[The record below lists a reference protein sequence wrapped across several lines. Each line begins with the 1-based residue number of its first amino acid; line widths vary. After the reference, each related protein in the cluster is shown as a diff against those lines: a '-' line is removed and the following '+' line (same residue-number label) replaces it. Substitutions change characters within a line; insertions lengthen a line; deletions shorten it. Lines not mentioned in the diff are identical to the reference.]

1 MQLPPRENSVI
12 DRRSVLLLG
21 SSAAAALLARSAVA
35 QTRVAEPRH
44 GMSVFGDLKY
54 PASFKNFDYVDPR
67 APKGGRFS
75 YSPSSWAF
83 NQNPNT
89 FNTLNTLIIKGDA
102 PVGLTII
109 FASLMVRALDEPDA
123 VYGLVAESVTVEEE
137 NILYR
142 FKLRPEARFH
152 DGTPITSEDIA
163 FSIETLKKDGHPSLS
178 QPLRDVVA
186 VEPAGPH
193 DVAIR
198 FTGKQPR
205 DMPVTVAG
213 LPILSKAFYTANP
226 FNESTMTPP
235 LGSGPYKVGTLAAG
249 RFIEYE
255 RIKDWWGNDLAVSA
269 GQNNFDILRVEFFR
283 DRQIAIEGFKGGA
296 YWYREE
302 FTSRHWA
309 TAYDFPAVRE
319 NRVVRFELPDERASA
334 AQGWWINTRRKK
346 FQDRRVRE
354 ALDLA
359 FDFEWTNAKLM
370 YDSYKRT
377 HSIFEGS
384 DMKAEGLPSP
394 EELALL
400 EPYRGRVP
408 DEVFG
413 EPYIP
418 PVSDGSGK
426 DRKLLLHAQQLLRE
440 AGLKREGNIL
450 LDNEGKP
457 FEIEFLD
464 DDPIF
469 TPHVLAY
476 VQNLEFLGIKA
487 TQRIVDAAQFNL
499 RETEFDFDIIPRRFA
514 FNSTPGE
521 SLRRYF
527 GSEAADIKGSVNI
540 SGVKDPVID
549 ALIDKAVNA
558 DTRQNLNTAAR
569 ALDRVIRAGRYWVPH
584 WYKGT
589 HWLATWDVFGRPETK
604 PRYGLPSET
613 AWWFDAEKAAR
624 IGIKL

>member
-1 MQLPPRENSVI
+1 VTSI
-12 DRRSVLLLG
+12 DRRSVLVLG
-21 SSAAAALLARSAVA
+21 GSAAATALLPRSVFA
-35 QTRVAEPRH
+35 QTPIGIARH
-44 GMSVFGDLKY
+44 GMSIFGDLKY
-54 PASFKNFDYVDPR
+54 PPEFKQFDYVDPQ

-75 YSPSSWAF
+75 YSPSTWLF
-83 NQNPNT
+83 NQNPLT
-89 FNTLNTLIIKGDA
+89 FNTLNTLIVRGDA
-102 PVGLTII
+102 PVGMTII

-123 VYGLVAESVTVEEE
+123 VYGLVAESVAIEED
-137 NILYR
+137 NLAYR
-142 FKLRPEARFH
+142 FKLRPQARFH

-178 QPLRDVVA
+178 QPLRDVVS
-186 VEPAGPH
+186 VETAGPH
-193 DVAIR
+193 DILIR

-205 DMPVTVAG
+205 DVPIAVAG
-213 LPILSKAFYTANP
+213 LPILSKAFYTAHA
-226 FNESTMTPP
+226 FTDSTMTPP
-235 LGSGPYKVGTLAAG
+235 LGSGPYKVGNLAAG

-255 RIKDWWGNDLAVSA
+255 RVKDWWGTDLPVSA

-283 DRQIAIEGFKGGA
+283 DRQIALEGFKGGA

-309 TAYDFPAVRE
+309 TAYDFPAIRE

-346 FQDRRVRE
+346 FQDPRVRE

-370 YDSYKRT
+370 YGAYKRT
-377 HSIFEGS
+377 HSVFEGS

-400 EPYRGRVP
+400 EPFRGKVS

-413 EPYIP
+413 EPYVP

-426 DRKLLLHAQQLLRE
+426 DRKLLLRAQKLLQE

-450 LDNEGKP
+450 LDIEGKP

-469 TPHVLAY
+469 SPHVQAY
-476 VQNLEFLGIKA
+476 VKNLEFLGIKA
-487 TQRIVDAAQFNL
+487 WQRIVDAAQFNA
-499 RETEFDFDIIPRRFA
+499 RETDFDFDTIPRRFA
-514 FNSTPGE
+514 FSSTPGE

-540 SGVKDPVID
+540 AGVKDPVID

-558 DTRQNLNTAAR
+558 DTRDNLRTAAR
-569 ALDRVIRAGRYWVPH
+569 ALDRVVRAGRYWIPH
-584 WYKGT
+584 WSKGT
-589 HWLATWDVFGRPETK
+589 HWLATWDVFGRPENK
-604 PRYGLPSET
+604 PRYGLPSDT
-613 AWWFDAEKAAR
+613 TWWFDSEKAAR
-624 IGIKL
+624 IGITL

>member
-1 MQLPPRENSVI
+1 MSFSI
-12 DRRSVLLLG
+12 GRRGVLVLG
-21 SSAAAALLARSAVA
+21 GSAAATLLVRGAAA
-35 QTRVAEPRH
+35 QTPVAEPRH

-54 PASFKNFDYVDPR
+54 AAGFKNFDYVNPQ
-67 APKGGRFS
+67 APTGGRFS
-75 YSPSSWAF
+75 CTPSSWAF

-89 FNTLNTLIIKGDA
+89 FNSLNTLIVKGDA

-123 VYGLVAESVTVEEE
+123 VYGLLAESVTVEEA

-152 DGTPITSEDIA
+152 DGTPITSEDVA
-163 FSIETLKKDGHPSLS
+163 FSIETLKKDGHPNLS
-178 QPLRDVVA
+178 QPLRDVVS

-205 DMPVTVAG
+205 DVPIAVAG
-213 LPILSKAFYTANP
+213 LPILSKAFYTAHP
-226 FNESTMTPP
+226 FADSTMTAP
-235 LGSGPYKVGTLAAG
+235 LGSGPYKVGNLAAG

-255 RIKDWWGNDLAVSA
+255 RVTDWWGHDLPVSA
-269 GQNNFDILRVEFFR
+269 GQNNFDIIRFEFFR
-283 DRQIAIEGFKGGA
+283 DRQIALEGFKGGA

-309 TAYDFPAVRE
+309 TAYDFPAIRE
-319 NRVVRFELPDERASA
+319 NRVIRFELPDDRASA
-334 AQGWWINTRRKK
+334 AQGWWINTRRTK
-346 FQDRRVRE
+346 FQDPRVRE

-370 YDSYKRT
+370 YGSYTRT
-377 HSIFEGS
+377 HSVFEGS
-384 DMKAEGLPSP
+384 DMKAEGLPSS

-400 EPYRGRVP
+400 EPYRGKVSN
-408 DEVFG
+408 EVFG
-413 EPYIP
+413 EPYLP

-426 DRKLLLHAQQLLRE
+426 DRKLLLRAQQLLQN
-440 AGLKREGNIL
+440 AGLKREGNVL
-450 LDNEGKP
+450 LDIEGQP
-457 FEIEFLD
+457 FKIEFLD

-476 VQNLEFLGIKA
+476 IKNLEFLGIKA
-487 TQRIVDAAQFNL
+487 DARVVDAAQFNA
-499 RETEFDFDIIPRRFA
+499 RETAFDFDIIPRRFA
-514 FNSTPGE
+514 FASTPGE
-521 SLRRYF
+521 SLHRYF
-527 GSEAADIKGSVNI
+527 GSEAAAIKGSVNI
-540 SGVKDPVID
+540 AGVRDPVID

-558 DTRQNLNTAAR
+558 ATRDELRTAAR

-584 WYKGT
+584 WYKAT
-589 HWLATWDVFGRPETK
+589 HWLATWDVFGRPEAK

-613 AWWFDAEKAAR
+613 SWWFDAEKAAR